1 MWNAS
6 RRLRAVGEGTGDDIQ
21 LTQNNRSQDHS
32 LLTALCP
39 AIYLFHA
46 KAGSALPPLP
56 VPAPTATAG
65 LFIATRSGKTVKAAI
80 PADCMAFQTGEALQ
94 LLSRGQLKATPHW
107 VSGGAG
113 PGEAILPATLERI
126 RKHRDAAEEWKD
138 VQEGTISRETM
149 AVFLQPDVDAVI
161 GENGETFGGF
171 TQRILSEH
179 YGG

>member
-1 MWNAS
+1 
-6 RRLRAVGEGTGDDIQ
+6 
-21 LTQNNRSQDHS
+21 
-32 LLTALCP
+32 
-39 AIYLFHA
+39 
-46 KAGSALPPLP
+46 
-56 VPAPTATAG
+56 
-65 LFIATRSGKTVKAAI
+65 
-80 PADCMAFQTGEALQ
+80 MAFQTGEALQ

-126 RKHRDAAEEWKD
+126 RKHRDATEEWKD

-161 GENGETFGGF
+161 GEEGETFGGF